1 MKYLLLALQY
11 LPSVLAGVQ
20 AVESSLSK
28 TAGQDKKAVVLSAV
42 TAAATVGETV
52 PEDHVKV
59 VSGLIDSVV
68 AALNASGIFKSKAT
82 APASATNP
90 TQVA

>member
-20 AVESSLSK
+20 AVELSLVN
-28 TAGQDKKAVVLSAV
+28 TAGKDKKAVVLAAV
-42 TAAATVGETV
+42 TAAAQAGEAV

-59 VSGLIDSVV
+59 VSGLIDAVV
-68 AALNASGIFKSKAT
+68 SELNASGIFQKK
-82 APASATNP
+82 
-90 TQVA
+90 